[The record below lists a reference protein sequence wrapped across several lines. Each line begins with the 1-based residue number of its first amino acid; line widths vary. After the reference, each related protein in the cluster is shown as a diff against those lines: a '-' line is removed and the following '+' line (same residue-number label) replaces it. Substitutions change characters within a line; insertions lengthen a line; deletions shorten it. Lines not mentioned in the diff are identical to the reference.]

1 MDIRKYI
8 YKFANELIKNK
19 EASDTTSVTQS
30 DYQYVS
36 DGLYV
41 PNIGNWTA
49 PHIKTNITSIQ
60 INPYSYEFFMPYID
74 FIKDKSYEELIKSN
88 KTPASDKSYNMYRY
102 LAAKRMHQLLYSM
115 NFDIK
120 SEEWT
125 KFAEEA
131 TGELEQKLWVKT
143 IPSNFVNIYGYIRG
157 TKVDY
162 FSNYKKSKFIEKEI
176 AYDDYNYTNYGSN
189 GHKHKWE
196 IIKVRDKELQKN
208 LLTSIEDIDKIKENL
223 NYDFF
228 QFDEELSVFKKDKK
242 LFARFVVRKK
252 NVKKRGHLV

>member
-1 MDIRKYI
+1 MVNYIQYFDCVVRSKFPLLYKELSVLKLDIRKYI

-125 KFAEEA
+125 KFTEEA

-162 FSNYKKSKFIEKEI
+162 FSNYKKI
-176 AYDDYNYTNYGSN
+176 
-189 GHKHKWE
+189 
-196 IIKVRDKELQKN
+196 N
-208 LLTSIEDIDKIKENL
+208 LLK
-223 NYDFF
+223 
-228 QFDEELSVFKKDKK
+228 KK
-242 LFARFVVRKK
+242 LLMMIIIIQIMVVMDININGK
-252 NVKKRGHLV
+252 L